1 MYHSAIHFLWSLK
14 GCFWV
19 WTALVCHVCMYVLW
33 ALFWQGGVQKNILL
47 YDTIALNL
55 SFASLHKKMLVS
67 FCMVWFIFSPVCA
80 FLKTHFFQDDVAI
93 TWLSSW
99 WCIKVCVWIIF
110 MTCKCCTYS
119 DDLYSC
125 AIRHSF
131 SDTMTFYTVLSR
143 KTW

>member
-1 MYHSAIHFLWSLK
+1 MC
-14 GCFWV
+14 G
-19 WTALVCHVCMYVLW
+19 MYVLW
-33 ALFWQGGVQKNILL
+33 RALFWLGGVRKKNILL
-47 YDTIALNL
+47 YNTMVLNL

-110 MTCKCCTYS
+110 MTCKCCTYIVMICIHVPFATLFQILWHFILFCQGRRCDS
-119 DDLYSC
+119 L
-125 AIRHSF
+125 A
-131 SDTMTFYTVLSR
+131 VLIV
-143 KTW
+143 KPKQA